1 MDERHVLS
9 PKERELL
16 DTEMS
21 QQIKRLQKDLDDKG
35 NYRKKDLLDS
45 LSIVTV
51 KDGDET

>member
-9 PKERELL
+9 PKERDMLNE
-16 DTEMS
+16 DMKK
-21 QQIKRLQKDLDDKG
+21 QIEQLKKDLDDKEM
-35 NYRKKDLLDS
+35 YRKKDLLDS